1 MSIAEKLNLCLESYN
16 LDTLSNDEAEIL
28 EDNNNDLFSQDLTV
42 EERIKY
48 ELLINREVELR
59 IKDFLE
65 DKLEK
70 ILNKRF
76 GNLLKEV
83 KKISEEKEI
92 INTQKII
99 LNEDII
105 LNNQRTDELNKIET
119 NLNEMK
125 KEIQKKSDDFDN
137 KLIEEK
143 EKLEKKCE
151 KLTLLMNLFESNSKN
166 KYIKINVGG
175 KIFETTENTL
185 KESSLFFK
193 GLLSGNFSYLKDEN
207 GNLFVDRSPDLFTK
221 VLNIIRNYESEN
233 FSDDIKK
240 ELEYFAIDYFE

>member
-16 LDTLSNDEAEIL
+16 IHTLSNDEAEIL
-28 EDNNNDLFSQDLTV
+28 EDNNDLFSQDLTV

-48 ELLINREVELR
+48 ELLINKEVELR
-59 IKDFLE
+59 INDFLE
-65 DKLEK
+65 NKLEK

-83 KKISEEKEI
+83 KKMSEEKEI

-105 LNNQRTDELNKIET
+105 LNNKRTDELNKIEN

-143 EKLEKKCE
+143 EKLEQKCE

-207 GNLFVDRSPDLFTK
+207 GNLFVDRSPGLFIQ
-221 VLNIIRNYESEN
+221 VLNIIRNYEYEN

>member
-1 MSIAEKLNLCLESYN
+1 MSIEEKLNLCLESYN

-76 GNLLKEV
+76 GNLLNEV
-83 KKISEEKEI
+83 KKISDEKEI

-221 VLNIIRNYESEN
+221 VLNIIRNYEYQN

>member
-1 MSIAEKLNLCLESYN
+1 MRIAEKLNLCLESYN

-48 ELLINREVELR
+48 ELLINREVEIR
-59 IKDFLE
+59 INDFLE

-70 ILNKRF
+70 ILNKRY

-125 KEIQKKSDDFDN
+125 KEIQKKSDDFDD

-175 KIFETTENTL
+175 KIFETTQNTL

-193 GLLSGNFSYLKDEN
+193 GLLSGNFSYLKDDN

-221 VLNIIRNYESEN
+221 VLNIIRNYEYQN